1 MNAVPCVYKGY
12 HEDYG
17 RPQRGPVL
25 LVFNA
30 FDAEGL
36 KAEGSQ
42 AD

>member
-1 MNAVPCVYKGY
+1 MNAVPYVYKGY

-17 RPQRGPVL
+17 RPQRGAEL
-25 LVFNA
+25 LVFDA
-30 FDAEGL
+30 FDAEEL